1 MLKLLNVAA
10 TECTAP
16 CVRRCSSSLLLQ
28 HAAAGAVSAVLL
40 AGHMRD
46 VVAFTRTEK
55 NPADRASRDVKG
67 WRLHSCALKVAKKLK
82 AVPKLRRLASAAEA
96 RQQL

>member
-1 MLKLLNVAA
+1 MMDSQCTLANAAKGRTGSLAQRHVLLR
-10 TECTAP
+10 T
-16 CVRRCSSSLLLQ
+16 
-28 HAAAGAVSAVLL
+28 SAVLL

-46 VVAFTRTEK
+46 IVAFTRTEK